1 METEPLL
8 VLDFPRTQVSPAVP
22 HVPRVLR
29 APDLAAFPAVLH
41 VHPVVL
47 VVPDALNP
55 KEALICGAVV
65 ISCERVDEEGLG
77 NLPLPRQNQNPRV
90 HP

>member
-1 METEPLL
+1 METGPLL

-22 HVPRVLR
+22 HVLR
-29 APDLAAFPAVLH
+29 SPYLAACPAVLH

-47 VVPDALNP
+47 VVPDGLNP
-55 KEALICGAVV
+55 KEALIHGAVGV
-65 ISCERVDEEGLG
+65 SRERVDEEGLR
-77 NLPLPRQNQNPRV
+77 NLPLPSQNQNPRV